1 MPSGIELAFF
11 LIELK
16 IASTRLNN
24 LATSLDS
31 NRIQFSFSKSQ
42 GDTAD
47 KFMELVAKYNELGAS
62 LSQLVKDVKASTD
75 MTSQGVKTADQNL
88 ASCWSTL
95 ESSLGKEG

>member
-1 MPSGIELAFF
+1 MSNGIELAFF
-11 LIELK
+11 LVELK

-31 NRIQFSFSKSQ
+31 NRLQFSFSKSQ

-47 KFMELVAKYNELGAS
+47 KFIELVAKYNELGTS

-75 MTSQGVKTADQNL
+75 MTSEGVKNADQHL
-88 ASCWSTL
+88 ASCWNSL
-95 ESSLGKEG
+95 ENNLGKEG

>member
-1 MPSGIELAFF
+1 MASGIELAFF

-42 GDTAD
+42 SELNTA
-47 KFMELVAKYNELGAS
+47 GH
-62 LSQLVKDVKASTD
+62 
-75 MTSQGVKTADQNL
+75 MTPPYLNAL
-88 ASCWSTL
+88 RRA
-95 ESSLGKEG
+95 